1 MTAILVKNLNKYYD
15 NGFKALSNIN
25 LEIKKGEIFALLGP
39 NGAGKSTLINIIC
52 GINKKKDGEIS
63 VFGHDIEKNYKMA
76 RSKIGLVPQEIATDS
91 FEKVIDTLKF
101 SRGLFNKKS
110 SIEYLE
116 KVLKSLELFKKRNQQ
131 IRTLS
136 GGMKRRV
143 MIAKAM
149 SHEPNI
155 LFLDEP
161 TAGVDVELRQSL
173 WKNLYDLKKNGVTI
187 FLTTHYIEEAERLAD
202 RVGIIH
208 HGEILMVE
216 KKNKILEKLGD
227 KRVIITINKT
237 SKNLKNIL
245 AKYNY
250 QKKKNK
256 LIFSLDLKNNRNS
269 VSDLFKDLIKNS
281 ISFNDVE
288 IKKNN
293 LEEIFLKLIDQ

>member
-1 MTAILVKNLNKYYD
+1 MNAILVKNLNKYYD

-63 VFGHDIEKNYKMA
+63 VFGHDIEKSYKMA

-91 FEKVIDTLKF
+91 FERVIDTLKF

-116 KVLKSLELFKKRNQQ
+116 KVLKSLELYEKRNQQ

-173 WKNLYDLKKNGVTI
+173 WKNLYDLKKSGVTI

-208 HGEILMVE
+208 QGKILMVE
-216 KKNKILEKLGD
+216 KKDKILEKLGD

-237 SKNLKNIL
+237 SINLKNIL
-245 AKYNY
+245 AKYNF

-256 LIFSLDLKNNRNS
+256 LIFSLDLKKNRNS
-269 VSDLFKDLIKNS
+269 VSNLFKDLIKNS
-281 ISFNDVE
+281 IPFYDVE

>member
-1 MTAILVKNLNKYYD
+1 MNAISVKNLNKYYD

-63 VFGHDIEKNYKMA
+63 VFGHDIEKSYKMA

-101 SRGLFNKKS
+101 SRGLFNKKNS
-110 SIEYLE
+110 MEYLE
-116 KVLKSLELFKKRNQQ
+116 KILKSLELFKKRNQQ

-208 HGEILMVE
+208 QGKILMVE

-245 AKYNY
+245 AKYKFQN
-250 QKKKNK
+250 KKNK

-269 VSDLFKDLIKNS
+269 VSDLFKDLTKNS
-281 ISFNDVE
+281 ISFYDVE

>member
-1 MTAILVKNLNKYYD
+1 MNAIIVKKLNKYYD

-52 GINKKKDGEIS
+52 GINKKKDGKIS
-63 VFGHDIEKNYKMA
+63 VFGHDIEKSYKMA

-116 KVLKSLELFKKRNQQ
+116 KVLKSLEIYEKRNQQ

-173 WKNLYDLKKNGVTI
+173 WKNLYDLKKSGVTI

-208 HGEILMVE
+208 QGKILMVE
-216 KKNKILEKLGD
+216 KKDKILEKLGD

-237 SKNLKNIL
+237 PKNLKNIL
-245 AKYNY
+245 TKYNY

-256 LIFSLDLKNNRNS
+256 LIFSLDLKNNKNS
-269 VSDLFKDLIKNS
+269 ESDLFKDLIKNS

-293 LEEIFLKLIDQ
+293 LEEIFLKLINQ

>member
-1 MTAILVKNLNKYYD
+1 MSAILVRNLNKYYD
-15 NGFKALSNIN
+15 NGFKALKNIN

-63 VFGHDIEKNYKMA
+63 VFGHDIEKSYKMA

-101 SRGLFNKKS
+101 SRGLFNKKN

-116 KVLKSLELFKKRNQQ
+116 KILKLIGLFEKRNQQ

-136 GGMKRRV
+136 GGMRRRV

-173 WKNLYDLKKNGVTI
+173 WKTLYNLKNNGVTI

-208 HGEILMVE
+208 HGEIVMVE
-216 KKNKILEKLGD
+216 KKDKILEKLGD
-227 KRVIITINKT
+227 KRIVITTNK
-237 SKNLKNIL
+237 SLKNLKNIL
-245 AKYNY
+245 TKYNF

-256 LIFSLDLKNNRNS
+256 LIFSLNLKNNRNS
-269 VSDLFKDLIKNS
+269 VSDLFKDLIKNA
-281 ISFNDVE
+281 IPFCDVE
-288 IKKNN
+288 IKENN

>member
-1 MTAILVKNLNKYYD
+1 MSAILVRNLKKYYD
-15 NGFKALSNIN
+15 NGFKALKNIN

-63 VFGHDIEKNYKMA
+63 VFGHDIEKSYKMA

-101 SRGLFNKKS
+101 SRGLFNKKN

-116 KVLKSLELFKKRNQQ
+116 KILKLIGLFEKRNQQ

-136 GGMKRRV
+136 GGMRRRV

-149 SHEPNI
+149 SHAPNI
-155 LFLDEP
+155 LFLEEP

-173 WKNLYDLKKNGVTI
+173 WKTLNNLKNNGVTI

-208 HGEILMVE
+208 HGEIVMVE
-216 KKNKILEKLGD
+216 KKDKILEKLGD
-227 KRVIITINKT
+227 KRVVISTNK
-237 SKNLKNIL
+237 SLKNLKNIL
-245 AKYNY
+245 TKYSF

-256 LIFSLDLKNNRNS
+256 LIFSLNLKNNRNS
-269 VSDLFKDLIKNS
+269 VSDLFKDLIKNA
-281 ISFNDVE
+281 IPFCDVE
-288 IKKNN
+288 IKENN

>member
-1 MTAILVKNLNKYYD
+1 MNAILVKKLNKYYD

-63 VFGHDIEKNYKMA
+63 VFGHDIEKSYKMA

-116 KVLKSLELFKKRNQQ
+116 KVLKSLELYEKRNQQ

-208 HGEILMVE
+208 QGKILMVE
-216 KKNKILEKLGD
+216 KKDKILEKLGD

-245 AKYNY
+245 IKYNY

>member
-1 MTAILVKNLNKYYD
+1 MNAILVKKLNKYYD
-15 NGFKALSNIN
+15 NGFKALKNIN

-63 VFGHDIEKNYKMA
+63 VFGHDIEKSYKMA

-116 KVLKSLELFKKRNQQ
+116 KVLKSLELYEKRNQQ

-208 HGEILMVE
+208 QGKILMVE
-216 KKNKILEKLGD
+216 KKDKILEKLGD

-245 AKYNY
+245 TKYNY

-256 LIFSLDLKNNRNS
+256 LIFSLDLKNNKNS

>member
-1 MTAILVKNLNKYYD
+1 MNAILVKKLNKYYD

-63 VFGHDIEKNYKMA
+63 VFGHDIEKSYKMA

-116 KVLKSLELFKKRNQQ
+116 KILKSLELFEKRNQQ

-173 WKNLYDLKKNGVTI
+173 WKNLYNLKKSGVTI

-208 HGEILMVE
+208 QGKILMVE
-216 KKNKILEKLGD
+216 KKDKILEKLGD

-245 AKYNY
+245 TKYNY

-256 LIFSLDLKNNRNS
+256 LIFSLDLKNNKNS

>member
-52 GINKKKDGEIS
+52 GINKKKDGEIL

-110 SIEYLE
+110 STEYLE

-208 HGEILMVE
+208 QGEILRVE
-216 KKNKILEKLGD
+216 KIDKILEKLGD

-245 AKYNY
+245 IKYNY

>member
-1 MTAILVKNLNKYYD
+1 MNAILVKKLNKYYD

-63 VFGHDIEKNYKMA
+63 VFGHDIEKSYKMA

-116 KVLKSLELFKKRNQQ
+116 KVLKSLELYEKRNQQ

-208 HGEILMVE
+208 QGKILMIE
-216 KKNKILEKLGD
+216 KKDKILEKLGD

-245 AKYNY
+245 TKYNY

-256 LIFSLDLKNNRNS
+256 LIFSLDLKNNKNS

>member
-1 MTAILVKNLNKYYD
+1 MNAILVKNLNKYYD

-63 VFGHDIEKNYKMA
+63 VFGHDIEKSYKMA

-116 KVLKSLELFKKRNQQ
+116 KILKLIGLFEKRNQQ

-208 HGEILMVE
+208 QGEILMVE
-216 KKNKILEKLGD
+216 KKDKILEKLGD

-237 SKNLKNIL
+237 PKNLKNIL
-245 AKYNY
+245 TKYNY

-281 ISFNDVE
+281 ISFYDVE

-293 LEEIFLKLIDQ
+293 LEEIFLRLIDQ

>member
-1 MTAILVKNLNKYYD
+1 MSAILVKNLNKYYD
-15 NGFKALSNIN
+15 NGFKALKNIN

-63 VFGHDIEKNYKMA
+63 VFGHDIEKSYKMA

-101 SRGLFNKKS
+101 SRGLFNKKN

-116 KVLKSLELFKKRNQQ
+116 KILKLIGLFEKRNQQ

-136 GGMKRRV
+136 GGMRRRV

-173 WKNLYDLKKNGVTI
+173 WKTLYNLKNNGVTI

-208 HGEILMVE
+208 HGEIVMVE
-216 KKNKILEKLGD
+216 KKDKILEKLGD
-227 KRVIITINKT
+227 KRVVITTNK
-237 SKNLKNIL
+237 SLKNLKNIL
-245 AKYNY
+245 TKYNF

-256 LIFSLDLKNNRNS
+256 LIFSLNLKNNRNS

-281 ISFNDVE
+281 VPFCDVE
-288 IKKNN
+288 IKENN

>member
-110 SIEYLE
+110 STEYLE

-208 HGEILMVE
+208 QGEILMVE
-216 KKNKILEKLGD
+216 KKDKILEKLGD

-237 SKNLKNIL
+237 SKDLKNIL
-245 AKYNY
+245 IKYNY

-281 ISFNDVE
+281 ISFNDIE

>member
-208 HGEILMVE
+208 QGEILMVE
-216 KKNKILEKLGD
+216 KKDKILEKLGD

-245 AKYNY
+245 IKYNY

-269 VSDLFKDLIKNS
+269 VSELFKDLIKNS

>member
-1 MTAILVKNLNKYYD
+1 MNAILVKKLNKYYD

-63 VFGHDIEKNYKMA
+63 VFGHDIEKSYKMA

-116 KVLKSLELFKKRNQQ
+116 KVLKSLELFEKRNQQ

-208 HGEILMVE
+208 QGKILMVE
-216 KKNKILEKLGD
+216 KKDKILEKLGD

-237 SKNLKNIL
+237 SKNLKKIL
-245 AKYNY
+245 TKYNY

-256 LIFSLDLKNNRNS
+256 LIFSLDLKNNKNS

>member
-110 SIEYLE
+110 STEYLE

-173 WKNLYDLKKNGVTI
+173 WKNLYDLKKNGVQ
-187 FLTTHYIEEAERLAD
+187 F
-202 RVGIIH
+202 
-208 HGEILMVE
+208 
-216 KKNKILEKLGD
+216 
-227 KRVIITINKT
+227 
-237 SKNLKNIL
+237 
-245 AKYNY
+245 
-250 QKKKNK
+250 
-256 LIFSLDLKNNRNS
+256 F
-269 VSDLFKDLIKNS
+269 
-281 ISFNDVE
+281 
-288 IKKNN
+288 
-293 LEEIFLKLIDQ
+293 

>member
-1 MTAILVKNLNKYYD
+1 MNAILVRNLNKYYD
-15 NGFKALSNIN
+15 NGFKALKNIN

-63 VFGHDIEKNYKMA
+63 VFGHDIEKSYKMA

-91 FEKVIDTLKF
+91 FERVIDTLKF
-101 SRGLFNKKS
+101 SRGLFNKKN

-116 KVLKSLELFKKRNQQ
+116 KILKLIGLFEKRNQQ

-136 GGMKRRV
+136 GGMRRRV

-173 WKNLYDLKKNGVTI
+173 WKTLYNLKKNGVTI

-208 HGEILMVE
+208 HGEILMIE
-216 KKNKILEKLGD
+216 KKDKILEKLGE
-227 KRVIITINKT
+227 KRVVITINK
-237 SKNLKNIL
+237 SLKNLKNL
-245 AKYNY
+245 FTKYNFK
-250 QKKKNK
+250 KKKNK
-256 LIFSLDLKNNRNS
+256 LIFSLDLKNNRNL

-281 ISFNDVE
+281 IPFCDVE

>member
-1 MTAILVKNLNKYYD
+1 MNAILVKNLNKYYD

-63 VFGHDIEKNYKMA
+63 VFGHDINKSYKLA

-91 FEKVIDTLKF
+91 FERVIDTLKF
-101 SRGLFNKKS
+101 SRGLFNKES

-116 KVLKSLELFKKRNQQ
+116 KVLKLLGLFEKRNQQ

-149 SHEPNI
+149 SHEPSI

-161 TAGVDVELRQSL
+161 TAVS
-173 WKNLYDLKKNGVTI
+173 YTH
-187 FLTTHYIEEAERLAD
+187 LTLPT
-202 RVGIIH
+202 
-208 HGEILMVE
+208 
-216 KKNKILEKLGD
+216 
-227 KRVIITINKT
+227 KRIV
-237 SKNLKNIL
+237 
-245 AKYNY
+245 
-250 QKKKNK
+250 
-256 LIFSLDLKNNRNS
+256 
-269 VSDLFKDLIKNS
+269 
-281 ISFNDVE
+281 
-288 IKKNN
+288 
-293 LEEIFLKLIDQ
+293 

>member
-1 MTAILVKNLNKYYD
+1 MSAILVRNLNKYYD
-15 NGFKALSNIN
+15 NGFKALKNIN

-63 VFGHDIEKNYKMA
+63 VFGHDIEKSYKMA

-101 SRGLFNKKS
+101 SRGLFNKKN

-116 KVLKSLELFKKRNQQ
+116 KILKLIGLFEKRNQQ

-136 GGMKRRV
+136 GGMRRRV

-173 WKNLYDLKKNGVTI
+173 WKTLYNLKNNGVTI

-208 HGEILMVE
+208 HGEIVMVE
-216 KKNKILEKLGD
+216 KKDKILEKLGD
-227 KRVIITINKT
+227 KRVVITTNK
-237 SKNLKNIL
+237 SLKNLKNIL
-245 AKYNY
+245 TKYNF

-256 LIFSLDLKNNRNS
+256 LIFSLNLKNNRNS
-269 VSDLFKDLIKNS
+269 VSDLFKDLIKNA
-281 ISFNDVE
+281 IPFCDVE
-288 IKKNN
+288 IKENN

>member
-1 MTAILVKNLNKYYD
+1 MNAILVKKLNKYYD

-63 VFGHDIEKNYKMA
+63 VFGHDIEKSYKMA

-116 KVLKSLELFKKRNQQ
+116 KVLKSLELFEKRNQQ

-208 HGEILMVE
+208 QGKILMIE
-216 KKNKILEKLGD
+216 KKDKILEKLGD

-245 AKYNY
+245 TKYNY

-256 LIFSLDLKNNRNS
+256 LIFSLDLKNNKNS

>member
-1 MTAILVKNLNKYYD
+1 MNAILVKKLNKYYD

-63 VFGHDIEKNYKMA
+63 VFGHDIEKSYKMA

-116 KVLKSLELFKKRNQQ
+116 KILKSLELFEKRNQQ

-173 WKNLYDLKKNGVTI
+173 WKNLYDLKKSGVTI

-208 HGEILMVE
+208 QGKILMVE
-216 KKNKILEKLGD
+216 KKDKILEKLGD

-245 AKYNY
+245 TKYNY

-256 LIFSLDLKNNRNS
+256 LIFSLDLKNNKNS